1 MKTAAQWVLDGE
13 ITQDA
18 GNIGGDIQVGRAISA
33 RFRSDSCPEA
43 RFEVTMYATAKQY
56 MDVGDTEPD
65 CPHQEP
71 EGWVCKNGWQED
83 HGPDFPN
90 GTRCICWLPPEH
102 LACSWKPGTVDV
114 QAQYEYRMNG
124 RVDEYGNYE
133 SDDTDVITYQWVG
146 ADLGYGKGDGIVAEV
161 ERATVDAEAIM
172 ARWAAN
178 INKYLDWDGRTRPN
192 D

>member
-1 MKTAAQWVLDGE
+1 MQVRV
-13 ITQDA
+13 A
-18 GNIGGDIQVGRAISA
+18 GGPRTGL
-33 RFRSDSCPEA
+33 PERDPLHLLA
-43 RFEVTMYATAKQY
+43 
-56 MDVGDTEPD
+56 
-65 CPHQEP
+65 
-71 EGWVCKNGWQED
+71 
-83 HGPDFPN
+83 
-90 GTRCICWLPPEH
+90 PPEH

-172 ARWAAN
+172 ARG
-178 INKYLDWDGRTRPN
+178 IYP
-192 D
+192 